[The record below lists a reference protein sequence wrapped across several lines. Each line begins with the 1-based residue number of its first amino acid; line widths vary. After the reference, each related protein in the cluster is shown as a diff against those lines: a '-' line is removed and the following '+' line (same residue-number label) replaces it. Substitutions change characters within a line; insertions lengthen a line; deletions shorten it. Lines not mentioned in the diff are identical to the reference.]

1 MSGERER
8 KREREREREKEVRK
22 EGGGMELS
30 RLRSLLEI
38 LGPYFAF
45 QGRYLLQCI
54 REVVLQKQK
63 NEMEILYTRDFQ
75 PLFMH
80 IQNIFSCAHNH

>member
-1 MSGERER
+1 MRNLIGERE
-8 KREREREREKEVRK
+8 REREREREKRE
-22 EGGGMELS
+22 ELS

-80 IQNIFSCAHNH
+80 IQNIFSCAHNN